1 LATTTS
7 IAVGTD
13 PNGDTTAVAT
23 VTARIIEVL
32 REVERAREPV

>member
-7 IAVGTD
+7 IAVGTN
-13 PNGDTTAVAT
+13 PIGDATAVAAE
-23 VTARIIEVL
+23 TARVIEVL